1 MDFTIRTTV
10 STKETNL
17 NKPFPLFGTP
27 QGAVCSLSGA
37 EVDSLLFAIKD
48 LLPDLGDGFLLA
60 CLQEYNYSSEMVI
73 NNILEDRLSA
83 ALNKLDRA
91 MPR

>member
-1 MDFTIRTTV
+1 M
-10 STKETNL
+10 
-17 NKPFPLFGTP
+17 
-27 QGAVCSLSGA
+27 CSLSGA

-60 CLQEYNYSSEMVI
+60 CLQEYNYNSEMVI
-73 NNILEDRLSA
+73 NNILEDRLPA

-91 MPR
+91 MPRYSFIVGLILL

>member
-1 MDFTIRTTV
+1 MK
-10 STKETNL
+10 SL
-17 NKPFPLFGTP
+17 PLPGTP

-37 EVDSLLFAIKD
+37 ELDSLLSAIKD

-60 CLQEYNYSSEMVI
+60 CLQEYDFNSEIVI
-73 NNILEDRLSA
+73 NNILEDRLSP
-83 ALNKLDRA
+83 ALNKMDRG